1 VNGTDGVSLLKRH
14 RIVDHMTQDR
24 IAGLVSVIGV
34 KFTSARAVARKVIDL
49 VCRKLGR
56 GSAPR
61 SLTEGT
67 AVHGG
72 QIDALDPFLARET
85 RKRPH
90 GMDADLVGGLIQN
103 YGSAYTELLGYLG
116 QDPVWGE
123 PLGDGTAVIKAEVL
137 HGIREEMAQKL
148 GDVVMRR
155 TQLGSTGHPG
165 EPCLRACADIMSREM
180 GWNEARTRDEL
191 DEVRGIFSPKE
202 STA

>member
-1 VNGTDGVSLLKRH
+1 
-14 RIVDHMTQDR
+14 
-24 IAGLVSVIGV
+24 
-34 KFTSARAVARKVIDL
+34 
-49 VCRKLGR
+49 
-56 GSAPR
+56 
-61 SLTEGT
+61 
-67 AVHGG
+67 
-72 QIDALDPFLARET
+72 
-85 RKRPH
+85 
-90 GMDADLVGGLIQN
+90 
-103 YGSAYTELLGYLG
+103 
-116 QDPVWGE
+116 
-123 PLGDGTAVIKAEVL
+123 VIKAEVL